1 MKPRGLTH
9 DFPFCGLFEWIER
22 SPVGDFMRG
31 SRVTFP
37 IIESI
42 HLIGLALFVGT
53 LLLTDL
59 GLLGLAMRRQP
70 VQQVA
75 AALAPWTWTGF
86 AMLMLTGPFMFTAQ
100 AAKWHDNPA
109 FWIKMLLLSGATIFQ
124 FSVRRKIASEDPLI
138 FPDKPKLIGA
148 VSLILWISIGLLSKA
163 MEFV

>member
-9 DFPFCGLFEWIER
+9 DFPFCGFFEWMEH
-22 SPVGDFMRG
+22 SPAGDFIRD

-37 IIESI
+37 IVESI

-53 LLLTDL
+53 LLLTNL

-86 AMLMLTGPFMFTAQ
+86 GLLMFTGPLMFTAQ
-100 AAKWHDNPA
+100 AAKWHDNPV
-109 FWIKMLLLSGATIFQ
+109 FWIKMLLLVGATIFQ
-124 FSVRRKIASEDPLI
+124 LSVRRLILSEETSRH
-138 FPDKPKLIGA
+138 KLIGA
-148 VSLILWISIGLLSKA
+148 ASLALWVSIGLLSKA

>member
-9 DFPFCGLFEWIER
+9 DFPFCWFFEWMEH

-37 IIESI
+37 IFESL

-75 AALAPWTWTGF
+75 SALAPWTWSGF
-86 AMLMLTGPFMFTAQ
+86 GLLMLTGPLMFTAQ
-100 AAKWHDNPA
+100 AAKWHDNPV
-109 FWIKMLLLSGATIFQ
+109 FWIKMLLLIGATIFQ
-124 FSVRRKIASEDPLI
+124 LSVRRRIVSEDPAR
-138 FPDKPKLIGA
+138 FPTRPRLVGA
-148 VSLILWISIGLLSKA
+148 VSLILWVSVGLLSKA